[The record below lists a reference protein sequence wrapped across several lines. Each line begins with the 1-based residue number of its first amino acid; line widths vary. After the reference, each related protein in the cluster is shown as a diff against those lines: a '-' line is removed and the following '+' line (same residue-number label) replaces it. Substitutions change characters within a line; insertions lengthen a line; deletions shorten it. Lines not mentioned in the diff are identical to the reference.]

1 MESQT
6 GENNLESEAQNIDN
20 PEQLCLLIKD
30 ILGVSFEA
38 SYLEQD
44 SSARKMLETNSA
56 EMIQQVNKYYLSN
69 YQDYSVRERE
79 MFVQFIRLPMNRM
92 SMFILRGIELLGALE
107 YRLKHVNFGIIDH
120 KEFYRKMLPY
130 LVELI
135 ENFLQDQNPK
145 LHNLIPIGEFSS
157 AIIASEFYQLGR
169 TYYEEQVYD
178 FHQAFRD
185 LIIQIVEYK
194 ENLSDKAV
202 PVMNQFKYFLEG
214 ILKQLNK
221 EQAGQNFKA

>member
-6 GENNLESEAQNIDN
+6 GENNLEPEAQHIDN

-38 SYLEQD
+38 SYFEQD
-44 SSARKMLETNSA
+44 SSARKMLETNAA
-56 EMIQQVNKYYLSN
+56 EMIQEVNRYYLKNHKEFSI
-69 YQDYSVRERE
+69 RERE
-79 MFVQFIRLPMNRM
+79 MFVQFIRLRMNRM

-107 YRLKHVNFGIIDH
+107 YRLKPVNFGIIDH
-120 KEFYRKMLPY
+120 KVFYRKMLPY

-135 ENFLQDQNPK
+135 ENFLQDQEP
-145 LHNLIPIGEFSS
+145 NLQNLVSIGEFSS

-178 FHQAFRD
+178 LHQAFRD

-194 ENLSDKAV
+194 VNLSDKAV

-214 ILKQLNK
+214 VINQLNK
-221 EQAGQNFKA
+221 DHTGQNFKA